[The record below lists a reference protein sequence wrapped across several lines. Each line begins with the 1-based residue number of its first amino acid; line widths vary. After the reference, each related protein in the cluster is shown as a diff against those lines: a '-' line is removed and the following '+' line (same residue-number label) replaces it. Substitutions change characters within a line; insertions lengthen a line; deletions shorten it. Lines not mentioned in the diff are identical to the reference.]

1 MGAEGAIQKGAT
13 VLLPRGLWCCQTRRF
28 DKLMSTT
35 THTNESGRLPGTH
48 ACSTWLVR
56 SRNKMTVAYVWGAFM
71 GSGAHQKGLNN
82 VTTESGDST
91 SFGVG
96 GGCQPPW
103 GPEPELEPPPHG
115 PCCPR
120 NNI

>member
-91 SFGVG
+91 SVGVG
-96 GGCQPPW
+96 GGAVSPL
-103 GPEPELEPPPHG
+103 GA
-115 PCCPR
+115 
-120 NNI
+120 